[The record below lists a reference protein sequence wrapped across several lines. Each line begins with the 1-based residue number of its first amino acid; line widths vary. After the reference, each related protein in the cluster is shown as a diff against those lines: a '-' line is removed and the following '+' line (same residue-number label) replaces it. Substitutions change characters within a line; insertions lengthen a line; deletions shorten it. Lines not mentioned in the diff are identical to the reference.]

1 MHLNKSIKYT
11 KLWFKSLYRGKEMLK
26 ISLKNNPKYNL
37 DIDDNWPKDKT
48 LVVSN
53 SINSDLGVKI

>member
-1 MHLNKSIKYT
+1 
-11 KLWFKSLYRGKEMLK
+11 MLK

-37 DIDDNWPKDKT
+37 DIDDNLPKDKT

-53 SINSDLGVKI
+53 SINSDLGVRI